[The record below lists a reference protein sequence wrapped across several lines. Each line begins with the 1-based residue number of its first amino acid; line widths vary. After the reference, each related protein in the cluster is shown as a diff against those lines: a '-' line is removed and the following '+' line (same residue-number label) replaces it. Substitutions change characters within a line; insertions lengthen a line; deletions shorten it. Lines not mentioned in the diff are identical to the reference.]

1 MKLWVAALFLIIST
15 CVSAQQT
22 GKVNM
27 HQPSGLES
35 LVEKHIAV
43 NKKMEGIPGFRIQI
57 FSDSG
62 NNSKRRALQAKAKF
76 RKSFSDIE
84 AYIVFQAPYYKVEVG
99 NFISQLEAE
108 RVLNKLKEFYPGA
121 FIVAEPEMEI
131 PEV

>member
-62 NNSKRRALQAKAKF
+62 NNSKRRALQAKA
-76 RKSFSDIE
+76 
-84 AYIVFQAPYYKVEVG
+84 
-99 NFISQLEAE
+99 
-108 RVLNKLKEFYPGA
+108 
-121 FIVAEPEMEI
+121 
-131 PEV
+131 

>member
-1 MKLWVAALFLIIST
+1 MKLWLAGLFLIIAT
-15 CVSAQQT
+15 CVSAQQA
-22 GKVNM
+22 GKVTL

-43 NKKMEGIPGFRIQI
+43 NEKMEGIPGFRIQI
-57 FSDSG
+57 FTDSG

-76 RKSFSDIE
+76 RMSFSDID

-99 NFISQLEAE
+99 NYITRLEAE
-108 RVLNKLKEFYPGA
+108 RVLNKLKEIYPGA